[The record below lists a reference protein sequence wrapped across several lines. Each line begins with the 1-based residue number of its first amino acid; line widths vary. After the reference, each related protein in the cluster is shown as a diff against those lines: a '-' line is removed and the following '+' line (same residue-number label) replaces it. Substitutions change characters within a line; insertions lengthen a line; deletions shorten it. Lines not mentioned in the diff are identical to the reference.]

1 MNIYYDNFFFIIFN
15 IYRILYK
22 SLIFLK
28 FIEFA
33 SMLILSKGTIFYLT
47 ITLDFIYLGIISISQ
62 FLLHVIVIFSY
73 EADLERISL
82 FREIL

>member
-1 MNIYYDNFFFIIFN
+1 
-15 IYRILYK
+15 
-22 SLIFLK
+22 
-28 FIEFA
+28 
-33 SMLILSKGTIFYLT
+33 MLILSKGTIFYLT